1 MLCGGGAN
9 LIKKNRPV
17 LAICIYHK
25 PEDFYDIPLSIED
38 MVPDEYTYYV
48 RQYRYGQSE
57 TVLYAMPNSRKI

>member
-25 PEDFYDIPLSIED
+25 PEYFYDIPLSI
-38 MVPDEYTYYV
+38 
-48 RQYRYGQSE
+48 
-57 TVLYAMPNSRKI
+57 